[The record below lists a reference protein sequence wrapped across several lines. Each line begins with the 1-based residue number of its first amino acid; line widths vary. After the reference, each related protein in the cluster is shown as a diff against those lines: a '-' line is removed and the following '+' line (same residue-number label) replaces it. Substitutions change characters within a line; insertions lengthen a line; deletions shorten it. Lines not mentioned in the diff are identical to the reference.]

1 MKKISYIFIFLC
13 SILVFGQN
21 EQLAQNYFD
30 KGEFD
35 KAATLFEEI
44 VKKQSGNSFFVQKLA
59 ACYQQLEQFPKAE
72 QLLTEKYNKYNLPV
86 YLVELGYNFQ
96 LQKNQSKAD
105 SYYQKAFKEIEKNAN
120 YTYSIA
126 QAFEQKTLL
135 PWAYK
140 SYEAGQKSNPNL
152 NFDYQ
157 MALLQGQMGNLE
169 VMVVKLLDYSYNNPN
184 AVVNVQNQLSYF
196 LQEDTEGTFLASL
209 KKELL
214 LRTQQNQALFW
225 NQFLSWLYIQQKEY
239 SKAFIQEKAIYK
251 RNPESFEDIIQL
263 AQLCINDND
272 NETANNIFQF
282 IIDNTSDEETILISN
297 YYILKNQ
304 IEKAKPEEYPI
315 IQQKLNSLLTQ
326 FGASP
331 YALDLKLLS
340 AQFYTFQLNQFP
352 QSKAILDELLEKPL
366 NIRQKAKVKM
376 EYGDV
381 LVYDEKFNQA
391 IIYYAQIEND
401 LPNDEM
407 AHEATFKMAKT
418 SFYKKDFDWAMKQ
431 AKEMKQ
437 ASSLLIANDA
447 VELFLLISD
456 NAVEDSLKV
465 ALQDFSKAE
474 LLEYQNKPN
483 EALKAFLQIL
493 EKHKGNSIEPGTLY
507 RIARNY
513 EKLGDYKNAVT
524 YYQQI
529 LDLHKDSFYTDEA
542 LFFSAES
549 YRKQL
554 NDSEKAKSYYEKVVL
569 EHPDSIYFTA
579 ARIQFRTLR
588 GDKQAGI

>member
-1 MKKISYIFIFLC
+1 M
-13 SILVFGQN
+13 
-21 EQLAQNYFD
+21 
-30 KGEFD
+30 
-35 KAATLFEEI
+35 
-44 VKKQSGNSFFVQKLA
+44 
-59 ACYQQLEQFPKAE
+59 
-72 QLLTEKYNKYNLPV
+72 
-86 YLVELGYNFQ
+86 
-96 LQKNQSKAD
+96 
-105 SYYQKAFKEIEKNAN
+105 
-120 YTYSIA
+120 
-126 QAFEQKTLL
+126 
-135 PWAYK
+135 
-140 SYEAGQKSNPNL
+140 
-152 NFDYQ
+152 
-157 MALLQGQMGNLE
+157 
-169 VMVVKLLDYSYNNPN
+169 
-184 AVVNVQNQLSYF
+184 
-196 LQEDTEGTFLASL
+196 
-209 KKELL
+209 
-214 LRTQQNQALFW
+214 
-225 NQFLSWLYIQQKEY
+225 
-239 SKAFIQEKAIYK
+239 
-251 RNPESFEDIIQL
+251 
-263 AQLCINDND
+263 CINDND

>member
-272 NETANNIFQF
+272 NETANSIFQF

-588 GDKQAGI
+588 GDKQAEI

>member
-72 QLLTEKYNKYNLPV
+72 QLLTGKYNKYNLPV

-105 SYYQKAFKEIEKNAN
+105 NYYQRAFKEIEKNAN

-184 AVVNVQNQLSYF
+184 TVVNVQNQLSYF

-549 YRKQL
+549 YRKKL

>member
-105 SYYQKAFKEIEKNAN
+105 NYYQRAFKEIEKNAN

-272 NETANNIFQF
+272 NETANSIFQF

-483 EALKAFLQIL
+483 EALNAFLQIL

-542 LFFSAES
+542 LFFSAEI

-554 NDSEKAKSYYEKVVL
+554 NDTEKAKSYYEKVVL

>member
-1 MKKISYIFIFLC
+1 M
-13 SILVFGQN
+13 
-21 EQLAQNYFD
+21 AQNYFD

-105 SYYQKAFKEIEKNAN
+105 NYYQRAFKEIEKNAN

-140 SYEAGQKSNPNL
+140 SYEAGQKANPNM

-157 MALLQGQMGNLE
+157 MALLQGQMGNLD
-169 VMVVKLLDYSYNNPN
+169 VMVVKLLDYAYSNPN

-196 LQEDTEGTFLASL
+196 LQEDTEGNFLASL
-209 KKELL
+209 KKDLL
-214 LRTQQNQALFW
+214 VRTQKNQDIFW

-272 NETANNIFQF
+272 NETANSIFQF

>member
-157 MALLQGQMGNLE
+157 MALLQGQMGNLD
-169 VMVVKLLDYSYNNPN
+169 VMVVKLLDYAYSNPN
-184 AVVNVQNQLSYF
+184 AVVNVQNQLTYF

-272 NETANNIFQF
+272 NETANSIFQF

-315 IQQKLNSLLTQ
+315 IQQKLERLLTQ
-326 FGASP
+326 YGDSP

-340 AQFYTFQLNQFP
+340 AQFYTFNLNQFA
-352 QSKAILDELLEKPL
+352 QSKTILDELLEKPL

-474 LLEYQNKPN
+474 LLEYQNKPT

-513 EKLGDYKNAVT
+513 EKLGDYKNAVSF
-524 YYQQI
+524 YQQI
-529 LDLHKDSFYTDEA
+529 LDLHKDSFYIDEA
-542 LFFSAES
+542 LFFSAEI

>member
-96 LQKNQSKAD
+96 LQKNQSKAN

>member
-44 VKKQSGNSFFVQKLA
+44 VKKQGGNTFFVQKLTT
-59 ACYQQLEQFPKAE
+59 CYQQLQQFPKAE

-105 SYYQKAFKEIEKNAN
+105 NYYQRAFKEIEKNAN
-120 YTYSIA
+120 FAYSIA

-135 PWAYK
+135 QWAYK
-140 SYEAGQKSNPNL
+140 SYEAGQKANL
-152 NFDYQ
+152 NMNFDYQ
-157 MALLQGQMGNLE
+157 MALLQGQMGNLD
-169 VMVVKLLDYSYNNPN
+169 VMVVKLLDYAYSNPN
-184 AVVNVQNQLSYF
+184 AVVNVQNQLTYF

-209 KKELL
+209 KKDLL
-214 LRTQQNQALFW
+214 VRTQKNQDIFW

-272 NETANNIFQF
+272 NETANSIFQF
-282 IIDNTSDEETILISN
+282 IIDNTTDEETIIIAN

-326 FGASP
+326 FGDSP

-340 AQFYTFQLNQFP
+340 AQFYTFNLNQFP
-352 QSKAILDELLEKPL
+352 QSKVILDELLEKPL

-483 EALKAFLQIL
+483 EALNAFLQIL

-542 LFFSAES
+542 LFFSAEI

-554 NDSEKAKSYYEKVVL
+554 NDTEKAKSYYEKVVL